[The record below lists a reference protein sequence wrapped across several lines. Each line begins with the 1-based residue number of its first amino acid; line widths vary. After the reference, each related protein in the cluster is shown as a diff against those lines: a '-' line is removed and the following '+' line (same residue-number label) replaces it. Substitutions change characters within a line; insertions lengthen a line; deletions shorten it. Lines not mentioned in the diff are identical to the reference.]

1 MKITSTSTNMK
12 TKNTKRVRLRYRK
25 HGKNP
30 GKAKARVFQGGF
42 TQKVWR
48 GKPLKRTNATVSVSN
63 PSLSLHDATLKVR
76 HLYDTV
82 RDFDIESVYKW
93 RNMRKRVQRGKPVH
107 DGGGPAEDA
116 QAKLDLL
123 NQRLED
129 AKKLQETLKQQLDET
144 VKAVAAA
151 GEMKR
156 EIKSEMEAAK
166 EGATPD
172 DPNCVEYQGQPTFL
186 VKKKPGGPDE
196 YDVTRVN
203 GDTHVDGSLTRL
215 AESLI
220 GRAKDV
226 GGVDENGEDT
236 KNDKADAAEDAAA
249 AAKAASLDAIAEE
262 MIKIALDALN
272 SLKDVDG
279 NKNETQNKITTPG
292 IQTTSSTPTLTDDK
306 ILEQAAAAIIA
317 IAVGG
322 LLNKSGSA
330 LDVSDD
336 NVGNLLA
343 AIAPAYTAFYPDD
356 GSRPFPEIF
365 KGISS
370 STTSSA
376 STSSGTKTDE
386 EKTQL
391 LRDLIKAYSSSTLS
405 NTSNYPNFESAQT
418 QLQTFKPALG
428 MN

>member
-1 MKITSTSTNMK
+1 MK
-12 TKNTKRVRLRYRK
+12 TQNTKRVRLRYRK
-25 HGKNP
+25 HGKKQ
-30 GKAKARVFQGGF
+30 GKARATRGL

-48 GKPLKRTNATVSVSN
+48 SKPLKRTNTTVSVSN

-82 RDFDIESVYKW
+82 RDFDVESIYKW

-107 DGGGPAEDA
+107 DGGGPAEEA
-116 QAKLDLL
+116 QAKLELL
-123 NQRLED
+123 N
-129 AKKLQETLKQQLDET
+129 KKLAEAKTLQENLKQQLDET
-144 VKAVAAA
+144 VKAVVAA

-156 EIKSEMEAAK
+156 DIKSEMEAAK

-172 DPNCVEYQGQPTFL
+172 DPDCVEYQGQPTFL

-196 YDVTRVN
+196 YDVSRVS

-226 GGVDENGEDT
+226 GGVDEDGEDT
-236 KNDKADAAEDAAA
+236 KKKDKAAAAEDAAA
-249 AAKAASLDAIAEE
+249 AAKAASLDALASE
-262 MIKIALDALN
+262 MIGIALDALDA
-272 SLKDVDG
+272 LDKVDPFEG
-279 NKNETQNKITTPG
+279 AKK
-292 IQTTSSTPTLTDDK
+292 LTDDK
-306 ILEQAAAAIIA
+306 ILEQAAAAILA

-330 LDVSDD
+330 LELSDD

-343 AIAPAYTAFYPDD
+343 AIAPAYTAFYPDN
-356 GSRPFPEIF
+356 GSGSGSGPFPEIF

-370 STTSSA
+370 SKTSSA
-376 STSSGTKTDE
+376 PSSSASDKKSE
-386 EKTQL
+386 EDKIQL
-391 LRDLIKAYSSSTLS
+391 LRELINTYSS
-405 NTSNYPNFESAQT
+405 TSLTDTGKYPNYGTAKT
-418 QLQTFKPALG
+418 QLQTFLSAL
-428 MN
+428 

>member
-1 MKITSTSTNMK
+1 MKITSMSTNMK

-25 HGKNP
+25 HGRKP
-30 GKAKARVFQGGF
+30 GKAF

-48 GKPLKRTNATVSVSN
+48 NKPLKRTNTTVSVSN

-82 RDFDIESVYKW
+82 RDFDVESVYKW

-107 DGGGPAEDA
+107 DGGGTPAEDA

-123 NQRLED
+123 NKKLED
-129 AKKLQETLKQQLDET
+129 ARKLQETLKQQLEET
-144 VKAVAAA
+144 EKAVDAVRA
-151 GEMKR
+151 MKT
-156 EIKSEMEAAK
+156 EIKSEMEATK

-172 DPNCVEYQGQPTFL
+172 DPDCVEYQGQPTFL

-196 YDVTRVN
+196 YDVSRVD
-203 GDTHVDGSLTRL
+203 GDTFVDGSLTRL

-220 GRAKDV
+220 GRAKEV
-226 GGVDENGEDT
+226 GGVDEDGEESA
-236 KNDKADAAEDAAA
+236 ADADAEDAAADADAEDAAA
-249 AAKAASLDAIAEE
+249 AALDASLDAIAEE
-262 MIKIALDALN
+262 MIKIALDAL
-272 SLKDVDG
+272 D
-279 NKNETQNKITTPG
+279 KIFEG
-292 IQTTSSTPTLTDDK
+292 AEKLTDDK
-306 ILEQAAAAIIA
+306 ILEQAAAAILA

-330 LDVSDD
+330 LELSDD

-356 GSRPFPEIF
+356 NSRPYPEIL
-365 KGISS
+365 KNVTSK
-370 STTSSA
+370 TSSA
-376 STSSGTKTDE
+376 PSTSSASGTKTDA
-386 EKTQL
+386 EKIQL
-391 LRDLIKAYSSSTLS
+391 LRDLINVYSVYSNSTLDA
-405 NTSNYPNFESAQT
+405 NKYPNFGSANK
-418 QLQTFKPALG
+418 QLQTFKTALG

>member
-1 MKITSTSTNMK
+1 MNIY
-12 TKNTKRVRLRYRK
+12 TKRVRPRYRK
-25 HGKNP
+25 HRVKENANTNAIANA
-30 GKAKARVFQGGF
+30 KAKAVARG
-42 TQKVWR
+42 TQKVWHIDI
-48 GKPLKRTNATVSVSN
+48 GKKSKDKGRRRASSNRRTH
-63 PSLSLHDATLKVR
+63 LSLHDATLKVR

-82 RDFDIESVYKW
+82 RDFDVEAIHKW
-93 RNMRKRVQRGKPVH
+93 RNMRKRIQRGKPVH

-116 QAKLDLL
+116 QTKLDSL
-123 NQRLED
+123 NKKLED
-129 AKKLQETLKQQLDET
+129 ARKLQETLKQQLDET

-220 GRAKDV
+220 GRAKKV
-226 GGVDENGEDT
+226 GGVDEDGEEYDS
-236 KNDKADAAEDAAA
+236 NAV
-249 AAKAASLDAIAEE
+249 AKAAYLDAIAEE
-262 MIKIALDALN
+262 MIKIALDALD
-272 SLKDVDG
+272 KVDAFEG
-279 NKNETQNKITTPG
+279 AKE
-292 IQTTSSTPTLTDDK
+292 LTDDK
-306 ILEQAAAAIIA
+306 ILEQAAAAILA

-330 LDVSDD
+330 LELSDTT
-336 NVGNLLA
+336 NVVKLIV
-343 AIAPAYTAFYPDD
+343 AIASAYTAFYPDG
-356 GSRPFPEIF
+356 GSGSGSVPFPEIF

-370 STTSSA
+370 SS
-376 STSSGTKTDE
+376 STSSSAPASPGTKSE
-386 EKTQL
+386 EDKIQL
-391 LRDLIKAYSSSTLS
+391 LRDLIGAYINSTLS
-405 NTSNYPNFESAQT
+405 DTSKYPNYGTAKT
-418 QLQTFKPALG
+418 QLQTFLSALG
-428 MN
+428 KK

>member
-1 MKITSTSTNMK
+1 MKITSMSTNMK

-25 HGKNP
+25 HGRKP
-30 GKAKARVFQGGF
+30 GKAF

-48 GKPLKRTNATVSVSN
+48 NKPLKRTNTTVSVSN

-82 RDFDIESVYKW
+82 RDFDVESVYKW

-107 DGGGPAEDA
+107 DGGGTPAEDA

-123 NQRLED
+123 NKKLED
-129 AKKLQETLKQQLDET
+129 ARKLQETLKQQLEET
-144 VKAVAAA
+144 EKAVDAVRA
-151 GEMKR
+151 MKT
-156 EIKSEMEAAK
+156 EIKSEMEATK

-172 DPNCVEYQGQPTFL
+172 DPDCVEYQGQPTFL

-196 YDVTRVN
+196 YDVSRVD
-203 GDTHVDGSLTRL
+203 GDTFVDGSLTRL

-220 GRAKDV
+220 GRAKEV
-226 GGVDENGEDT
+226 GGVDEDGEDAI
-236 KNDKADAAEDAAA
+236 KADADADAADA
-249 AAKAASLDAIAEE
+249 ADDADADDAAKAASLDALAEE
-262 MIKIALDALN
+262 MIKIALDALDA
-272 SLKDVDG
+272 LDKVDAFEG
-279 NKNETQNKITTPG
+279 AKQ
-292 IQTTSSTPTLTDDK
+292 LTDDK

-322 LLNKSGSA
+322 LLNKSDSEIETT
-330 LDVSDD
+330 D
-336 NVGNLLA
+336 NKAIQLIA
-343 AIAPAYTAFYPDD
+343 AITPAYTAFYPDD

-376 STSSGTKTDE
+376 PTSSGTKTDE
-386 EKTQL
+386 EKIQL
-391 LRDLIKAYSSSTLS
+391 LRELINVYSSSTLS
-405 NTSNYPNFESAQT
+405 DTSKYNYPNFESAKT

>member
-1 MKITSTSTNMK
+1 MMNIY
-12 TKNTKRVRLRYRK
+12 TKRVRPRYRK
-25 HGKNP
+25 HRVKENANTNAIANA
-30 GKAKARVFQGGF
+30 KAKAVARG
-42 TQKVWR
+42 TQKVWHIDI
-48 GKPLKRTNATVSVSN
+48 GKKSKDKGRRRASSNRRTH
-63 PSLSLHDATLKVR
+63 LSLHDATLKVR

-82 RDFDIESVYKW
+82 RDFDVEAIHKW
-93 RNMRKRVQRGKPVH
+93 RNMRKRIQRGKPVH

-116 QAKLDLL
+116 QTKLDSL
-123 NQRLED
+123 NKKLED
-129 AKKLQETLKQQLDET
+129 ARKLQETLKQQLDET

-220 GRAKDV
+220 GRAKKV
-226 GGVDENGEDT
+226 GGVDEDGEEYDS
-236 KNDKADAAEDAAA
+236 NAV
-249 AAKAASLDAIAEE
+249 AKAAYLDAIAEE
-262 MIKIALDALN
+262 MIKIALDALD
-272 SLKDVDG
+272 KVDAFEG
-279 NKNETQNKITTPG
+279 AKE
-292 IQTTSSTPTLTDDK
+292 LTDDK
-306 ILEQAAAAIIA
+306 ILEQAAAAILA

-330 LDVSDD
+330 LELSDTT
-336 NVGNLLA
+336 NVVKLIV
-343 AIAPAYTAFYPDD
+343 AIASAYTAFYPDG
-356 GSRPFPEIF
+356 GSGSGSVPFPEIF

-370 STTSSA
+370 SS
-376 STSSGTKTDE
+376 STSSSAPASPGTKSE
-386 EKTQL
+386 EDKIQL
-391 LRDLIKAYSSSTLS
+391 LRDLIGAYINSTLS
-405 NTSNYPNFESAQT
+405 DTSKYPNYGTAKT
-418 QLQTFKPALG
+418 QLQTFLSALG
-428 MN
+428 KK

>member
-25 HGKNP
+25 HGKKP

-116 QAKLDLL
+116 QAKVVKIK
-123 NQRLED
+123 E
-129 AKKLQETLKQQLDET
+129 QLDAVEKSQQELKEQLNKT
-144 VKAVAAA
+144 IAEIVKADDTAR
-151 GEMKR
+151 G
-156 EIKSEMEAAK
+156 IKSEMDAAK

-226 GGVDENGEDT
+226 GGVDEEADAAEDAAAE
-236 KNDKADAAEDAAA
+236 DAAAEDAAAEDAAA
-249 AAKAASLDAIAEE
+249 AAKAASLDALAAE
-262 MIKIALDALN
+262 MIGIALDALD
-272 SLKDVDG
+272 KVDAFEG
-279 NKNETQNKITTPG
+279 AKK
-292 IQTTSSTPTLTDDK
+292 LTDDK
-306 ILEQAAAAIIA
+306 ILEQAAAAILA

-330 LDVSDD
+330 LELSDD

-356 GSRPFPEIF
+356 ESRPYPEIF
-365 KGISS
+365 KSVTS
-370 STTSSA
+370 KTSSA
-376 STSSGTKTDE
+376 PSSSASGTKS
-386 EKTQL
+386 KIQL
-391 LRDLIKAYSSSTLS
+391 LRDLINVYSSSTLS
-405 NTSNYPNFESAQT
+405 DSQYPNFGSAQT